1 MDLKKIKHYNIRTK
15 TVPKSLHRL
24 PRTLKVDFRVRLTA
38 LFDSSGVV
46 AAGLLERHEV
56 KSLAVR

>member
-1 MDLKKIKHYNIRTK
+1 M
-15 TVPKSLHRL
+15 VPKSLHRL

-46 AAGLLERHEV
+46 AAGLLERREV